1 MDASS
6 RRGPRSGLGFVES
19 ACAKSVVSLAPVPAG
34 QEREAGSSSGC
45 VAVISGRDGFS
56 LMTGSAGRSR
66 HDGIGRAQGGQAANP
81 FAEAGGAEVSC
92 VDGIGAGSSG
102 APALRPKSELEP
114 ARSITTCTLS
124 PI

>member
-34 QEREAGSSSGC
+34 QEREAGSSSGV
-45 VAVISGRDGFS
+45 VAIISGRDGFS
-56 LMTGSAGRSR
+56 LMTGRHGRGRRSRIGGAEGDQAASSFVEAGR
-66 HDGIGRAQGGQAANP
+66 
-81 FAEAGGAEVSC
+81 AEVSC
-92 VDGIGAGSSG
+92 VEGIGAGASG